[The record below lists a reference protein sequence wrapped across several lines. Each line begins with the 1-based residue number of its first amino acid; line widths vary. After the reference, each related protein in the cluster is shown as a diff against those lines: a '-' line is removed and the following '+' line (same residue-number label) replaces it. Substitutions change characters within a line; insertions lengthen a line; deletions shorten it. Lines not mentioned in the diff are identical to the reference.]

1 MKTRE
6 ELESAGNQILNSV
19 RTELYLSMRFMG
31 AALGSLDFRMDLS
44 TRTLGTDAVSIRF
57 NPLYLIKNYL
67 ERPELLNR
75 AYMHMI
81 MHCLFRHMFSAKE
94 HEDAGLWD
102 LCCDIA
108 AESVVD
114 SMDYPTILRVSS
126 DFRQEW
132 YERLEAEV
140 KVLTAEKIY
149 HYFILKKRDPY
160 LEESLRQEFSLC
172 DHSFWERM
180 QDDDPDNEMN
190 TGDMQSDA
198 DAKNHMNENMDGN
211 NRQDGSS
218 SEEGEHKESK
228 DATPLGSVNPKEDD
242 WKDTAKRIESELL
255 TYSKDAA
262 EDAGRLTW
270 LLKLQN
276 RRRKSYKEFLERFS
290 VVREE
295 VGVDMD
301 SFDYGFYMYGLNL
314 YGNMPLIEE
323 NEFREVKK
331 TEELVIAIDTS
342 ASCKDRLVQQ
352 FLNETGALLKNR
364 ESFFKKVNIRIIEC
378 DDNIQN
384 DTKIVSPDDIEKY
397 AESFTAHG
405 GYGTDFRPVFSY
417 VEDLRAKGE
426 LLNLKGLMY
435 FTDGFGE
442 YPKVPTSYD
451 TVFVFY
457 GDEERDD
464 TRVPDW
470 ALKLYLDADNT

>member
-1 MKTRE
+1 
-6 ELESAGNQILNSV
+6 
-19 RTELYLSMRFMG
+19 
-31 AALGSLDFRMDLS
+31 
-44 TRTLGTDAVSIRF
+44 
-57 NPLYLIKNYL
+57 
-67 ERPELLNR
+67 
-75 AYMHMI
+75 
-81 MHCLFRHMFSAKE
+81 MFSAKE
-94 HEDAGLWD
+94 HEDAKLWD

-132 YERLEAEV
+132 YERLESEI

-149 HYFILKKRDPY
+149 HYFILKKRNPY

-180 QDDDPDNEMN
+180 QDEDPDDKKNPDVEGPPGADSNEEKKEQ
-190 TGDMQSDA
+190 GDAGQ
-198 DAKNHMNENMDGN
+198 
-211 NRQDGSS
+211 
-218 SEEGEHKESK
+218 
-228 DATPLGSVNPKEDD
+228 TPLGSCDPKEDE
-242 WKDTAKRIESELL
+242 WKDTAKRIESELE

-295 VGVDMD
+295 VSIDMD
-301 SFDYGFYMYGLNL
+301 SFDYGFYMYGLSL

-323 NEFREVKK
+323 NEYREVKK
-331 TEELVIAIDTS
+331 TQELVIAIDTS
-342 ASCKDRLVQQ
+342 ASCKDKLVQQ
-352 FLNETGALLKNR
+352 FLNETGAILKNH
-364 ESFFKKVNIRIIEC
+364 ESFFKNVNIRIIEC
-378 DDNIQN
+378 DDQIQK
-384 DTKIVSPDDIEKY
+384 DTKIERLDDIEKY
-397 AESFTAHG
+397 AENFVVHG

-417 VEDLRAKGE
+417 VEQLRASGE
-426 LLNLKGLMY
+426 LQNLKGLMY

-464 TRVPDW
+464 THVPAW
-470 ALKLYLDADNT
+470 ALKLYIE